1 VSDVGRTLRSK
12 YEQRALSR
20 VNKLKASHLTYTP
33 RMQLQCPHCVCAAVV
48 VVSGP
53 RGLGRE
59 ALVTRLLQEDK
70 GAVRE
75 PVWCTSRPQ
84 RAGERDGIDYH
95 FLTPMK

>member
-1 VSDVGRTLRSK
+1 M
-12 YEQRALSR
+12 
-20 VNKLKASHLTYTP
+20 H
-33 RMQLQCPHCVCAAVV
+33 AAVV

-59 ALVTRLLQEDK
+59 ALVTRLIKEDK
-70 GAVRE
+70 GIVRE